1 MGIAS
6 LALDLPISSEEA
18 GSGLVPPA
26 VAVHLLDKGGAVAI
40 LVMLFMAVTSTG
52 TGQGGSCRCAPH

>member
-6 LALDLPISSEEA
+6 LALDLPITVDEA
-18 GSGLVPPA
+18 AEGLVPPA
-26 VAVHLLDKGGAVAI
+26 VAVHLLDRGGAVAI

-52 TGQGGSCRCAPH
+52 SAE

>member
-6 LALDLPISSEEA
+6 LALDLPITVDEA
-18 GSGLVPPA
+18 AEGLVPPA
-26 VAVHLLDKGGAVAI
+26 VAVHLLDRGGAVAI

-52 TGQGGSCRCAPH
+52 KPWLID